1 MAEEIITILKVGTD
15 EAVKNVNDLKNNV
28 KVLKEALGDLD
39 IGTEEYQNTLDEL
52 KVNQNALKDA
62 MYATSASMDDL
73 AKAAT
78 GTSESYNSL
87 VHRMASLKEELRATD
102 VSTEQGKERF
112 KELAAQINEVND
124 TLKDM
129 DALQGNF
136 QRNVGN
142 YPGLMQNFAG
152 AIDNLDKGLQ
162 VTQGG
167 LAGIK
172 GGFEA
177 LSASP
182 AIGTLGIII
191 SIFSQ
196 LASKIKENKSAA
208 DALKRGMEA
217 LQPIFDLASK
227 MIEKLAGWVAK
238 VIDHVVDLA
247 EKNKDTFKN
256 MISAVV
262 GVGNT
267 ILQAL
272 LLPIRTTIAAVK
284 GLGDAFKHLFKG
296 KFKEAAA
303 AAKDTISKIGDQFKS
318 AFDIKGN
325 FDKGKEAGEQFA
337 AGLLSSKKKVAD
349 AAKSVGKEAKKALLD
364 TLNKLSDEIDKQI
377 DADIAALGKA
387 EGDALKST
395 KQIEEMKLQAM
406 DKATQRLLEM
416 NEIVVEDEK
425 KRAKKQYAIQEAA
438 NQKRLQAM
446 EQFAQDALE
455 RGDLDAYLEYEQE
468 AADLEVEIETNA
480 LREKKR
486 LREQDAKDAKEKAKQ
501 QMEVMQSVASAT
513 SGILGSIADM
523 YESDEKNSEKNANKI
538 KGLRIASATIDTIS
552 GAIGA
557 FMQAVQTIPPP
568 LGAIVG
574 GVQAAAVTAAGI
586 AQIAKIKSTKVS
598 GSASNSAPTAPAVTS
613 APVRTMDIQQV
624 RSVTSASEEDRLNQM
639 ASDQRVVLVMSDLEV
654 KQNQSRVQVAE
665 ASF

>member
-1 MAEEIITILKVGTD
+1 MAEETIQIIRIETG
-15 EAVKNVNDLKNNV
+15 EAVKSVNDLRENV
-28 KVLKEALGDLD
+28 KILKDRLGDLE
-39 IGTEEYQNTLDEL
+39 IGTTEYQDTLEEL
-52 KVNQNALKDA
+52 KVNQAAVKDA
-62 MYATSASMDDL
+62 MYATTASMDDL
-73 AKAAT
+73 AKSAT
-78 GTSESYNSL
+78 GTSNSYNSL

-102 VSTEQGKERF
+102 VSTEQGKQRF

-142 YPGLMQNFAG
+142 YPGLMKTFSGSLDA
-152 AIDNLDKGLQ
+152 LDKGLKATSGG
-162 VTQGG
+162 VGG
-167 LAGIK
+167 LK
-172 GGFEA
+172 EGFDA
-177 LSASP
+177 LAVNP
-182 AIGTLGIII
+182 VFAILGIVVTLFRSLADTLKEDETTMDAVNKAGVSLEPVFKFLKGILEKVVTIVTDLITRVSSFVQSNGLIPKII
-191 SIFSQ
+191 
-196 LASKIKENKSAA
+196 
-208 DALKRGMEA
+208 DG
-217 LQPIFDLASK
+217 
-227 MIEKLAGWVAK
+227 
-238 VIDHVVDLA
+238 
-247 EKNKDTFKN
+247 
-256 MISAVV
+256 VV
-262 GVGNT
+262 GVGNA
-267 ILQAL
+267 ILKFV
-272 LLPIRTTIAAVK
+272 IAPFKGIVEAIKVFK
-284 GLGDAFKHLFKG
+284 EQGVRGLGDA
-296 KFKEAAA
+296 
-303 AAKDTISKIGDQFKS
+303 AKAFANEMKTGISFKS
-318 AFDIKGN
+318 N
-325 FDKGKEAGEQFA
+325 YQAGESIVDA
-337 AGLLSSKKKVAD
+337 ITAGVKSKKKDVSDAGKD
-349 AAKSVGKEAKKALLD
+349 VVKPLKDGIDMDLDKMIQELDKELDKMNQELDKKQEDANKIANSIAQGRLANLDKAAKHQLELNDILVEDDREKAE
-364 TLNKLSDEIDKQI
+364 KAYQIQLSANERRL
-377 DADIAALGKA
+377 AAL
-387 EGDALKST
+387 
-395 KQIEEMKLQAM
+395 
-406 DKATQRLLEM
+406 
-416 NEIVVEDEK
+416 
-425 KRAKKQYAIQEAA
+425 
-438 NQKRLQAM
+438 
-446 EQFAQDALE
+446 EQFAQDALD
-455 RGDLDAYLEYEQE
+455 RGDIDAYLEYEQE

-613 APVRTMDIQQV
+613 APVRTIDIQQV

>member
-1 MAEEIITILKVGTD
+1 MAEETIQIIRIETG
-15 EAVKNVNDLKNNV
+15 EAVKSVNDLRENV
-28 KVLKEALGDLD
+28 KILKDRLGDLE
-39 IGTEEYQNTLDEL
+39 IGTTEYQDTLEEL
-52 KVNQNALKDA
+52 KVNQAAVKDA
-62 MYATSASMDDL
+62 MYATTASMDDL
-73 AKAAT
+73 AKSAT
-78 GTSESYNSL
+78 GTSNSYNAL
-87 VHRMASLKEELRATD
+87 VHRMSALKEELRATD

-142 YPGLMQNFAG
+142 YPGLMKTFSGSLDA
-152 AIDNLDKGLQ
+152 LDKGLKATSGG
-162 VTQGG
+162 VGG
-167 LAGIK
+167 LK
-172 GGFEA
+172 EGFDA
-177 LSASP
+177 LAVNP
-182 AIGTLGIII
+182 VITILGIVVALFG
-191 SIFSQ
+191 S
-196 LASKIKENKSAA
+196 LADTLKEDETTMAAVNKAGVS
-208 DALKRGMEA
+208 LE
-217 LQPIFDLASK
+217 PIFKFLKGILEKVVTIVADLITKASAFVQSNGLIPK
-227 MIEKLAGWVAK
+227 I
-238 VIDHVVDLA
+238 IDG
-247 EKNKDTFKN
+247 
-256 MISAVV
+256 VV
-262 GVGNT
+262 GVGNA
-267 ILQAL
+267 ILKFVVAPFKGVVEAIKVFKEQGV
-272 LLPIRTTIAAVK
+272 R
-284 GLGDAFKHLFKG
+284 GLGDA
-296 KFKEAAA
+296 
-303 AAKDTISKIGDQFKS
+303 AKAFANEMKTGISFKS
-318 AFDIKGN
+318 N
-325 FDKGKEAGEQFA
+325 YQAGESIVDA
-337 AGLLSSKKKVAD
+337 ITAGVKSKKKDVSDAGKD
-349 AAKSVGKEAKKALLD
+349 VVKPLKDGIDMELDKMIQELDKELEQDIARMLKEQEDANKIANSIAQGRLANLDKAAKHQLELNDILVEDDREKAE
-364 TLNKLSDEIDKQI
+364 KAYQIQLSANERRL
-377 DADIAALGKA
+377 AAL
-387 EGDALKST
+387 
-395 KQIEEMKLQAM
+395 
-406 DKATQRLLEM
+406 
-416 NEIVVEDEK
+416 
-425 KRAKKQYAIQEAA
+425 
-438 NQKRLQAM
+438 

-455 RGDLDAYLEYEQE
+455 RGDIDAYLEYEQE

>member
-1 MAEEIITILKVGTD
+1 MAEETIQIIRIETG
-15 EAVKNVNDLKNNV
+15 EAVKSVNDLRENV
-28 KVLKEALGDLD
+28 KILKDRLGDLE
-39 IGTEEYQNTLDEL
+39 IGTTEYQDTLEEL
-52 KVNQNALKDA
+52 KVNQAAVKDA
-62 MYATSASMDDL
+62 MYASTASMDDL
-73 AKAAT
+73 AKSAT
-78 GTSESYNSL
+78 GTSNSYNSL
-87 VHRMASLKEELRATD
+87 VHRMAALKEELRATD
-102 VSTEQGKERF
+102 VSTEQGKQRF

-142 YPGLMQNFAG
+142 YPGLMKTFSGSLDA
-152 AIDNLDKGLQ
+152 LDKGLKATSGG
-162 VTQGG
+162 VGG
-167 LAGIK
+167 LK
-172 GGFEA
+172 EGFDA
-177 LSASP
+177 LAVNP
-182 AIGTLGIII
+182 VITILGIVVALFG
-191 SIFSQ
+191 S
-196 LASKIKENKSAA
+196 LADTLKEDETTMAAVNKAGVS
-208 DALKRGMEA
+208 LE
-217 LQPIFDLASK
+217 PIFKFLKGILEKVVTIVADLITKASAFVQSNGLIPK
-227 MIEKLAGWVAK
+227 I
-238 VIDHVVDLA
+238 IDG
-247 EKNKDTFKN
+247 
-256 MISAVV
+256 VV
-262 GVGNT
+262 GVGNA
-267 ILQAL
+267 ILKFVVAPFKGVVEAIKVFKEQGV
-272 LLPIRTTIAAVK
+272 R
-284 GLGDAFKHLFKG
+284 GLGDA
-296 KFKEAAA
+296 
-303 AAKDTISKIGDQFKS
+303 AKAFANEMKTGLSFKS
-318 AFDIKGN
+318 NYQAGESIVDAITAGVKSKKKNVSDAGKDVVKSIKDGIDKDIDKMIQELDKGLDKMNQELDKKQEDANKIANSIAQSRLAN
-325 FDKGKEAGEQFA
+325 FDK
-337 AGLLSSKKKVAD
+337 
-349 AAKSVGKEAKKALLD
+349 AAKHQLELNDILVEDDRKKAE
-364 TLNKLSDEIDKQI
+364 KAYQIQLSANEMRL
-377 DADIAALGKA
+377 AAL
-387 EGDALKST
+387 
-395 KQIEEMKLQAM
+395 
-406 DKATQRLLEM
+406 
-416 NEIVVEDEK
+416 
-425 KRAKKQYAIQEAA
+425 
-438 NQKRLQAM
+438 

-455 RGDLDAYLEYEQE
+455 RGDIDAYLEYEQE

-523 YESDEKNSEKNANKI
+523 YEGDSKNAEKNANKI

-613 APVRTMDIQQV
+613 APVRTIDIQQV

>member
-1 MAEEIITILKVGTD
+1 MAEETIQIIRIETG
-15 EAVKNVNDLKNNV
+15 EAVRSVNDLRENV
-28 KVLKEALGDLD
+28 KILKERLGDLE
-39 IGTEEYQNTLDEL
+39 IGTTEYQDTLEEL
-52 KVNQNALKDA
+52 KVNQAAVKDA
-62 MYATSASMDDL
+62 MYATTASMDDL
-73 AKAAT
+73 TKSAT
-78 GTSESYNSL
+78 GTSNSYNSL

-142 YPGLMQNFAG
+142 YPGLMKTFSGSLDA
-152 AIDNLDKGLQ
+152 LDKGLKA
-162 VTQGG
+162 TAGG
-167 LAGIK
+167 VGDLKNGFDALAVN
-172 GGFEA
+172 
-177 LSASP
+177 P
-182 AIGTLGIII
+182 AFAILGIVVALFG
-191 SIFSQ
+191 S
-196 LASKIKENKSAA
+196 LA
-208 DALKRGMEA
+208 DALKEDETTMAAVNKAGVSLEPVFKLLKGLLERITTIVA
-217 LQPIFDLASK
+217 DL
-227 MIEKLAGWVAK
+227 IGK
-238 VIDHVVDLA
+238 VSAFVQSNGLIPKIIDGV
-247 EKNKDTFKN
+247 F
-256 MISAVV
+256 
-262 GVGNT
+262 GVGNA
-267 ILQAL
+267 ILKFVVAPFKGVVEAIKVFKEQGV
-272 LLPIRTTIAAVK
+272 R
-284 GLGDAFKHLFKG
+284 GLGDAAKAFANEMKTGISFKSNYQAGESIVDAITAGIKDKKKDVSDAG
-296 KFKEAAA
+296 KDVIKPLKDGINMELDKMIQELDMGIDNMIQGLDKKQEDANKIANSIA
-303 AAKDTISKIGDQFKS
+303 QGRLANLDKAAKHQLELNDILVEDDREKAEKAYQIQLS
-318 AFDIKGN
+318 AN
-325 FDKGKEAGEQFA
+325 EMR
-337 AGLLSSKKKVAD
+337 L
-349 AAKSVGKEAKKALLD
+349 
-364 TLNKLSDEIDKQI
+364 
-377 DADIAALGKA
+377 AAL
-387 EGDALKST
+387 
-395 KQIEEMKLQAM
+395 
-406 DKATQRLLEM
+406 
-416 NEIVVEDEK
+416 
-425 KRAKKQYAIQEAA
+425 
-438 NQKRLQAM
+438 

-455 RGDLDAYLEYEQE
+455 RGDLDAYLEYQQE

-568 LGAIVG
+568 MGAIIG
-574 GVQAAAVTAAGI
+574 GIQAAAVTATGI

-598 GSASNSAPTAPAVTS
+598 GSTSNSAPTAPAVTS
-613 APVRTMDIQQV
+613 APVRTIDIQQV

>member
-1 MAEEIITILKVGTD
+1 MAEETIQIIRIETG
-15 EAVKNVNDLKNNV
+15 EAVKSVNDLRENV
-28 KVLKEALGDLD
+28 KILKERLGDLE
-39 IGTEEYQNTLDEL
+39 IGTTEYQDTLDEL
-52 KVNQNALKDA
+52 KVNQAAVKDA
-62 MYATSASMDDL
+62 MYATTASMDDL
-73 AKAAT
+73 TKSAT
-78 GTSESYNSL
+78 GASNSYNSL

-102 VSTEQGKERF
+102 VSTEQGKQRF

-124 TLKDM
+124 NLKDM

-142 YPGLMQNFAG
+142 YPGLMKTFSGSLDA
-152 AIDNLDKGLQ
+152 LDKGLKATAGG
-162 VTQGG
+162 VGG
-167 LAGIK
+167 LK
-172 GGFEA
+172 DGFDA
-177 LSASP
+177 LAVNP
-182 AIGTLGIII
+182 AFTILGI
-191 SIFSQ
+191 
-196 LASKIKENKSAA
+196 
-208 DALKRGMEA
+208 
-217 LQPIFDLASK
+217 
-227 MIEKLAGWVAK
+227 
-238 VIDHVVDLA
+238 VVDLFGSLA
-247 EKNKDTFKN
+247 NTLKEDETSMAAVNKAGVSLEPVFKFLKGILEKVVNIVADLITKVSSFVQSNGLIPKIIDG
-256 MISAVV
+256 VV
-262 GVGNT
+262 GVGNA
-267 ILQAL
+267 IFKFVLAPFKGVVEAIKVFKEQGV
-272 LLPIRTTIAAVK
+272 R
-284 GLGDAFKHLFKG
+284 GLGDAAKAFANEMKTGISFKSNYQAGESIVDAITAGIKDKKKDVSAAG
-296 KFKEAAA
+296 KDVIKPLKDGIDMELDKMIQDLDKEMDKIIQDLDKEQEDANKIANSIA
-303 AAKDTISKIGDQFKS
+303 QGRLANLDKAAKHQLELNDILVEDDREKAEKAYQIQLS
-318 AFDIKGN
+318 AN
-325 FDKGKEAGEQFA
+325 ERR
-337 AGLLSSKKKVAD
+337 L
-349 AAKSVGKEAKKALLD
+349 
-364 TLNKLSDEIDKQI
+364 
-377 DADIAALGKA
+377 AAL
-387 EGDALKST
+387 
-395 KQIEEMKLQAM
+395 
-406 DKATQRLLEM
+406 
-416 NEIVVEDEK
+416 
-425 KRAKKQYAIQEAA
+425 
-438 NQKRLQAM
+438 

-455 RGDLDAYLEYEQE
+455 RGDLDAYLEYQQE

-568 LGAIVG
+568 MGAIIG
-574 GVQAAAVTAAGI
+574 GIQAAAVTAAGI

>member
-1 MAEEIITILKVGTD
+1 MAEETIQIIRIETG
-15 EAVKNVNDLKNNV
+15 EAVKSVNDLRENV
-28 KVLKEALGDLD
+28 KILKERLGDLE
-39 IGTEEYQNTLDEL
+39 IGTNEYQDTLEEL
-52 KVNQNALKDA
+52 KVNQAAVKDA
-62 MYATSASMDDL
+62 MYATTASMDDL
-73 AKAAT
+73 AKSAT
-78 GTSESYNSL
+78 GTSNSYNSL

-102 VSTEQGKERF
+102 VSTEQGKQRF

-142 YPGLMQNFAG
+142 YPGLMKTFSGSLDA
-152 AIDNLDKGLQ
+152 LDKGLKATSGG
-162 VTQGG
+162 VGG
-167 LAGIK
+167 LK
-172 GGFEA
+172 EGFDA
-177 LSASP
+177 LAVNP
-182 AIGTLGIII
+182 VITILGIVVSLFGSLADTLKEDETTMAAVNKAGVSLEPVFKFLKGILEKVVTIVTDLITRVSSFVQSNGLIPKII
-191 SIFSQ
+191 
-196 LASKIKENKSAA
+196 
-208 DALKRGMEA
+208 DG
-217 LQPIFDLASK
+217 
-227 MIEKLAGWVAK
+227 
-238 VIDHVVDLA
+238 
-247 EKNKDTFKN
+247 
-256 MISAVV
+256 VV
-262 GVGNT
+262 GVGNA
-267 ILQAL
+267 ILKFV
-272 LLPIRTTIAAVK
+272 IAPFKGIVEAIKVFK
-284 GLGDAFKHLFKG
+284 EQGVRGLGDAAKAFANEMKTGISFKSNYQAGESIVDAITTGIKDKKKDVSAAG
-296 KFKEAAA
+296 KDVIKPLKDGIDKEMDKMIQDLDKEMDKMIQDLDKELEDANKIANSIA
-303 AAKDTISKIGDQFKS
+303 QGRLANLDKAAKHQLELNDILVEDDREKAEKAYQIQLS
-318 AFDIKGN
+318 AN
-325 FDKGKEAGEQFA
+325 ERR
-337 AGLLSSKKKVAD
+337 L
-349 AAKSVGKEAKKALLD
+349 
-364 TLNKLSDEIDKQI
+364 
-377 DADIAALGKA
+377 AAL
-387 EGDALKST
+387 
-395 KQIEEMKLQAM
+395 
-406 DKATQRLLEM
+406 
-416 NEIVVEDEK
+416 
-425 KRAKKQYAIQEAA
+425 
-438 NQKRLQAM
+438 
-446 EQFAQDALE
+446 EQFAQDALD
-455 RGDLDAYLEYEQE
+455 RGDIDAYLEYEQE

-613 APVRTMDIQQV
+613 APVRTIDIQQV

>member
-1 MAEEIITILKVGTD
+1 MAEETIQIIRIETG
-15 EAVKNVNDLKNNV
+15 EAVKSVNDLRENV
-28 KVLKEALGDLD
+28 KILKERLGDLE
-39 IGTEEYQNTLDEL
+39 IGTTEYQDTLEEL
-52 KVNQNALKDA
+52 KVNQAAVKDA
-62 MYATSASMDDL
+62 MYATTASMDDL

-78 GTSESYNSL
+78 GTSNSYNAL
-87 VHRMASLKEELRATD
+87 VHRMAALKEELRATD
-102 VSTEQGKERF
+102 VSTEQGKQRF

-142 YPGLMQNFAG
+142 YPGLMKTFSGSLDA
-152 AIDNLDKGLQ
+152 LDKGLKATSGG
-162 VTQGG
+162 VGG
-167 LAGIK
+167 LKEGFDALAVNPVITILGIVVALFGSLADTLKEDETTMAAVNKAGISL
-172 GGFEA
+172 E
-177 LSASP
+177 
-182 AIGTLGIII
+182 
-191 SIFSQ
+191 
-196 LASKIKENKSAA
+196 
-208 DALKRGMEA
+208 
-217 LQPIFDLASK
+217 PIFKFLKGILEKVVTIVADLITKASAFVQSNGLIPK
-227 MIEKLAGWVAK
+227 I
-238 VIDHVVDLA
+238 IDG
-247 EKNKDTFKN
+247 
-256 MISAVV
+256 VV
-262 GVGNT
+262 GVGNA
-267 ILQAL
+267 ILKFV
-272 LLPIRTTIAAVK
+272 IAPFKGVVEAIKVFK
-284 GLGDAFKHLFKG
+284 EQGVRGLGDAAKAFANEMKTGISFKSNYQAGESIVDAITAGIKDKKKDVSDAG
-296 KFKEAAA
+296 KDVVKPLKDGIDMELDKMIQDLDKELEQDIARMLKEEEDANKLA
-303 AAKDTISKIGDQFKS
+303 NSIAQDRLANLDKAAKHQLELNDILVEDDREKAEKAYQIQLS
-318 AFDIKGN
+318 AN
-325 FDKGKEAGEQFA
+325 ERR
-337 AGLLSSKKKVAD
+337 L
-349 AAKSVGKEAKKALLD
+349 
-364 TLNKLSDEIDKQI
+364 
-377 DADIAALGKA
+377 AAL
-387 EGDALKST
+387 
-395 KQIEEMKLQAM
+395 
-406 DKATQRLLEM
+406 
-416 NEIVVEDEK
+416 
-425 KRAKKQYAIQEAA
+425 
-438 NQKRLQAM
+438 

-455 RGDLDAYLEYEQE
+455 RGDLDAYLEYQQE

-568 LGAIVG
+568 MGAIIG
-574 GVQAAAVTAAGI
+574 GIQAAAVTAAGI

>member
-1 MAEEIITILKVGTD
+1 MAEETIQIIRIETG
-15 EAVKNVNDLKNNV
+15 EAVKSVNDLRENV
-28 KVLKEALGDLD
+28 KILKDRLGDLE
-39 IGTEEYQNTLDEL
+39 IGTTEYQDTLEEL
-52 KVNQNALKDA
+52 KVNQAAVKDA
-62 MYATSASMDDL
+62 MYATTASMDDL
-73 AKAAT
+73 AKSAT
-78 GTSESYNSL
+78 GASNSYNAL
-87 VHRMASLKEELRATD
+87 VHRMAALKEELRATD

-142 YPGLMQNFAG
+142 YPGLMKTFSGSLDA
-152 AIDNLDKGLQ
+152 LDKGLKATSGG
-162 VTQGG
+162 VGG
-167 LAGIK
+167 LK
-172 GGFEA
+172 EGFDA
-177 LSASP
+177 LAVNP
-182 AIGTLGIII
+182 VFAILGIVVTLFK
-191 SIFSQ
+191 S
-196 LASKIKENKSAA
+196 LADTLKEDETTMAAVNKAGVS
-208 DALKRGMEA
+208 LE
-217 LQPIFDLASK
+217 PIFKFLKGILEKVVTIVTDLITRVSSFVQSNGLIPK
-227 MIEKLAGWVAK
+227 I
-238 VIDHVVDLA
+238 IDG
-247 EKNKDTFKN
+247 
-256 MISAVV
+256 VV
-262 GVGNT
+262 GVGNA
-267 ILQAL
+267 ILKFV
-272 LLPIRTTIAAVK
+272 IAPFKGIVEAIKVFK
-284 GLGDAFKHLFKG
+284 EQGVRGLGDAAKAFANEMKTGISFKSNYQAGESIVDAITAGIKDKKKDVSAAG
-296 KFKEAAA
+296 KDVVKPLKDGIDMELDKMIQDLDKEMDKMIQDLDKEQEDANKIANSIA
-303 AAKDTISKIGDQFKS
+303 QGRLANLDKAAKHQLELNDILVEDDREKAEKAYQIQLS
-318 AFDIKGN
+318 AN
-325 FDKGKEAGEQFA
+325 ERR
-337 AGLLSSKKKVAD
+337 L
-349 AAKSVGKEAKKALLD
+349 
-364 TLNKLSDEIDKQI
+364 
-377 DADIAALGKA
+377 AAL
-387 EGDALKST
+387 
-395 KQIEEMKLQAM
+395 
-406 DKATQRLLEM
+406 
-416 NEIVVEDEK
+416 
-425 KRAKKQYAIQEAA
+425 
-438 NQKRLQAM
+438 

-613 APVRTMDIQQV
+613 APVRTIDIQQV

>member
-1 MAEEIITILKVGTD
+1 MAEETIQIIRIETG
-15 EAVKNVNDLKNNV
+15 EAVKSVNDLRENV
-28 KVLKEALGDLD
+28 KILKERLGDLE
-39 IGTEEYQNTLDEL
+39 IGTTEYQDTLEEL
-52 KVNQNALKDA
+52 KVNQAAVKDA
-62 MYATSASMDDL
+62 MYATTASMDDL
-73 AKAAT
+73 AKSAT
-78 GTSESYNSL
+78 GTSNSYNSL

-142 YPGLMQNFAG
+142 YPGLMKTFSGSLDA
-152 AIDNLDKGLQ
+152 LDKGLKATAGG
-162 VTQGG
+162 VGG
-167 LAGIK
+167 LK
-172 GGFEA
+172 DGFDA
-177 LSASP
+177 LAVNP
-182 AIGTLGIII
+182 AFTILGI
-191 SIFSQ
+191 
-196 LASKIKENKSAA
+196 
-208 DALKRGMEA
+208 
-217 LQPIFDLASK
+217 
-227 MIEKLAGWVAK
+227 
-238 VIDHVVDLA
+238 VVDLFGSLA
-247 EKNKDTFKN
+247 NTLKEDETSMAAVNKAGVSLEPVFKFLKGILEKVVNIVADLITKVSSFVQSNGLIPKIIDG
-256 MISAVV
+256 VV
-262 GVGNT
+262 GVGNA
-267 ILQAL
+267 IFKFVVAPFKGVVEAIKVFKEQGV
-272 LLPIRTTIAAVK
+272 R
-284 GLGDAFKHLFKG
+284 GLGDAAKAFANEMKTGISFKSNYQAGESIVDAITAGIKDKKKDVSAAG
-296 KFKEAAA
+296 KDVIKPLKDGIDIELDKMIQDLDKEMDNMIQELDKKQEDANKIANSIA
-303 AAKDTISKIGDQFKS
+303 QGRLANLDKAAKHQLELNDILVEDDREKAEKAYQIQLS
-318 AFDIKGN
+318 AN
-325 FDKGKEAGEQFA
+325 ERR
-337 AGLLSSKKKVAD
+337 L
-349 AAKSVGKEAKKALLD
+349 
-364 TLNKLSDEIDKQI
+364 
-377 DADIAALGKA
+377 AAL
-387 EGDALKST
+387 
-395 KQIEEMKLQAM
+395 
-406 DKATQRLLEM
+406 
-416 NEIVVEDEK
+416 
-425 KRAKKQYAIQEAA
+425 
-438 NQKRLQAM
+438 

-455 RGDLDAYLEYEQE
+455 RGDLDAYLEYQQE

-568 LGAIVG
+568 MGAIIG
-574 GVQAAAVTAAGI
+574 GIQAAAVTAAGI

>member
-1 MAEEIITILKVGTD
+1 MAEETIQIIRIETG
-15 EAVKNVNDLKNNV
+15 EAVKSVNDLRENV
-28 KVLKEALGDLD
+28 KILKDRLGDLE
-39 IGTEEYQNTLDEL
+39 IGTTEYKDTLEEL
-52 KVNQNALKDA
+52 KVNQAAVKDA
-62 MYATSASMDDL
+62 MYASTASMDDL
-73 AKAAT
+73 AKSAT
-78 GTSESYNSL
+78 GTSNSYNAL

-142 YPGLMQNFAG
+142 YPGLMKTFSGSLDA
-152 AIDNLDKGLQ
+152 LDKGLKATAGG
-162 VTQGG
+162 VGG
-167 LAGIK
+167 LK
-172 GGFEA
+172 EGFDA
-177 LSASP
+177 LAVNP
-182 AIGTLGIII
+182 LFTILGIVINLFGSLADTLKEDETTMAAVNKAGVSLEPVFKLLKGILEGITTIVADLIGKVSAFVQSNGLIPKII
-191 SIFSQ
+191 
-196 LASKIKENKSAA
+196 
-208 DALKRGMEA
+208 DG
-217 LQPIFDLASK
+217 
-227 MIEKLAGWVAK
+227 
-238 VIDHVVDLA
+238 
-247 EKNKDTFKN
+247 
-256 MISAVV
+256 VV
-262 GVGNT
+262 GVGNA
-267 ILQAL
+267 ILKFV
-272 LLPIRTTIAAVK
+272 IAPFKGVIEAIKVFK
-284 GLGDAFKHLFKG
+284 EQGVRGLGDAAKAFANEMKTGISFKSNYQAGESIVDAITAGIKDKKKDVSDAG
-296 KFKEAAA
+296 KDVIKPLKEGIDMELDKIIQELDKELDKMNQELDKEQEDANKIANSIA
-303 AAKDTISKIGDQFKS
+303 QDRLANLDKAAKHQLELNDILVEDDREKAEKAYQIQLS
-318 AFDIKGN
+318 AN
-325 FDKGKEAGEQFA
+325 ERR
-337 AGLLSSKKKVAD
+337 L
-349 AAKSVGKEAKKALLD
+349 
-364 TLNKLSDEIDKQI
+364 
-377 DADIAALGKA
+377 AAL
-387 EGDALKST
+387 
-395 KQIEEMKLQAM
+395 
-406 DKATQRLLEM
+406 
-416 NEIVVEDEK
+416 
-425 KRAKKQYAIQEAA
+425 
-438 NQKRLQAM
+438 

-455 RGDLDAYLEYEQE
+455 RGDLDAYLEYEKE

-523 YESDEKNSEKNANKI
+523 YEGDSKNAEKNANKI

-613 APVRTMDIQQV
+613 APVRTIDIQQV

>member
-1 MAEEIITILKVGTD
+1 MAEETIQIIRIETG
-15 EAVKNVNDLKNNV
+15 EAVKSVNDLRENV
-28 KVLKEALGDLD
+28 KILKDRLGDLE
-39 IGTEEYQNTLDEL
+39 IGTTEYQDTLEEL
-52 KVNQNALKDA
+52 KVNQAAVKDA
-62 MYATSASMDDL
+62 MYATTASMDDL
-73 AKAAT
+73 AKSAT
-78 GTSESYNSL
+78 GTSNSYNAL
-87 VHRMASLKEELRATD
+87 VHRMAALKEELRATD

-142 YPGLMQNFAG
+142 YPGLMKTFSGSLDA
-152 AIDNLDKGLQ
+152 LDKGLKATSGG
-162 VTQGG
+162 VGG
-167 LAGIK
+167 LK
-172 GGFEA
+172 EGFDA
-177 LSASP
+177 LAVNP
-182 AIGTLGIII
+182 VITILGIVV
-191 SIFSQ
+191 SLFGS
-196 LASKIKENKSAA
+196 LADTLKEDETTMAAVNKAGVSLEPVFKFLKGILEKVVNIAA
-208 DALKRGMEA
+208 DLITK
-217 LQPIFDLASK
+217 ASAFVQSNGLIPK
-227 MIEKLAGWVAK
+227 I
-238 VIDHVVDLA
+238 IDG
-247 EKNKDTFKN
+247 
-256 MISAVV
+256 VV
-262 GVGNT
+262 GVGNA
-267 ILQAL
+267 ILKFVVAPFKGVIEAIKVFKEQGV
-272 LLPIRTTIAAVK
+272 R
-284 GLGDAFKHLFKG
+284 GLGDAAKAFANEMKTGISFKSNYQAGESIVDAITAGIKDKKKDVSAAG
-296 KFKEAAA
+296 KDVIKPLKDGIDKEMDKMIQDLDKELDKMNQELDKKQEDANKIANSIA
-303 AAKDTISKIGDQFKS
+303 QGRLANLDKAAKHQLELNEILVEEDREKAEKAYQIQLS
-318 AFDIKGN
+318 A
-325 FDKGKEAGEQFA
+325 
-337 AGLLSSKKKVAD
+337 
-349 AAKSVGKEAKKALLD
+349 
-364 TLNKLSDEIDKQI
+364 NKRRL
-377 DADIAALGKA
+377 AAL
-387 EGDALKST
+387 
-395 KQIEEMKLQAM
+395 
-406 DKATQRLLEM
+406 
-416 NEIVVEDEK
+416 
-425 KRAKKQYAIQEAA
+425 
-438 NQKRLQAM
+438 
-446 EQFAQDALE
+446 EQFAQDALD
-455 RGDLDAYLEYEQE
+455 RGDIDAYLEYEQE

-598 GSASNSAPTAPAVTS
+598 GSTSNSAPTAPAVTS

>member
-1 MAEEIITILKVGTD
+1 MAEETIQIIRIETG
-15 EAVKNVNDLKNNV
+15 EAVKSVNDLRENV
-28 KVLKEALGDLD
+28 KILKDRLGDLE
-39 IGTEEYQNTLDEL
+39 IGTTEYQDTLEEL
-52 KVNQNALKDA
+52 KVNQAAVKDA
-62 MYATSASMDDL
+62 MYATTASMDDL
-73 AKAAT
+73 AKSAT
-78 GTSESYNSL
+78 GASNSYNAL
-87 VHRMASLKEELRATD
+87 VHRMAALKEELRATD

-142 YPGLMQNFAG
+142 YPGLMKTFSGSLDA
-152 AIDNLDKGLQ
+152 LDKGLKATSGG
-162 VTQGG
+162 VGG
-167 LAGIK
+167 LK
-172 GGFEA
+172 EGFDA
-177 LSASP
+177 LAVNP
-182 AIGTLGIII
+182 VFAILGIVVTLFK
-191 SIFSQ
+191 S
-196 LASKIKENKSAA
+196 LADTLKEDETTMAAVNKAGVS
-208 DALKRGMEA
+208 LE
-217 LQPIFDLASK
+217 PIFKFLKGILEKVVTIVTDLITRVSSFVQSNGLIPK
-227 MIEKLAGWVAK
+227 I
-238 VIDHVVDLA
+238 IDG
-247 EKNKDTFKN
+247 
-256 MISAVV
+256 VV
-262 GVGNT
+262 GVGNA
-267 ILQAL
+267 ILKFV
-272 LLPIRTTIAAVK
+272 IAPFKGIVEAIKVFK
-284 GLGDAFKHLFKG
+284 EQGVRGLGDA
-296 KFKEAAA
+296 
-303 AAKDTISKIGDQFKS
+303 AKAFANEMKTGISFKS
-318 AFDIKGN
+318 N
-325 FDKGKEAGEQFA
+325 YQAGESIVDA
-337 AGLLSSKKKVAD
+337 ITAGVKSKKKDVSDAGKD
-349 AAKSVGKEAKKALLD
+349 VVKPLKDGIDMELDKMIQDLDKEMDKMIQDLDKEQEDANKIANSIAQGRLANLDKAAKHQLELNDILVEDDKEKAE
-364 TLNKLSDEIDKQI
+364 KAYQIQLSANERRL
-377 DADIAALGKA
+377 AAL
-387 EGDALKST
+387 
-395 KQIEEMKLQAM
+395 
-406 DKATQRLLEM
+406 
-416 NEIVVEDEK
+416 
-425 KRAKKQYAIQEAA
+425 
-438 NQKRLQAM
+438 

-613 APVRTMDIQQV
+613 APVRTIDIQQV

>member
-1 MAEEIITILKVGTD
+1 MAEETIQIIRIDTG
-15 EAVKNVNDLKNNV
+15 EAVRSVNDLRENV
-28 KVLKEALGDLD
+28 KILKERLGDLE
-39 IGTEEYQNTLDEL
+39 IGTTEYQDTLDEL
-52 KVNQNALKDA
+52 KVNQAAVKDA
-62 MYATSASMDDL
+62 MYATTASMDDL
-73 AKAAT
+73 TKSAT
-78 GTSESYNSL
+78 GASNSYNSL

-102 VSTEQGKERF
+102 VSTEQGKQRF

-142 YPGLMQNFAG
+142 YPGLMKTFSGSLDA
-152 AIDNLDKGLQ
+152 LDKGLKATAGG
-162 VTQGG
+162 VGG
-167 LAGIK
+167 LK
-172 GGFEA
+172 EGFDA
-177 LSASP
+177 LAVNP
-182 AIGTLGIII
+182 AFTILGIVVNLFGSLADTLKEDETSMAAVNKAGVSLEPVFKFLKGILEKVVNIVADLITKVSAFVQSNGLIPRII
-191 SIFSQ
+191 
-196 LASKIKENKSAA
+196 
-208 DALKRGMEA
+208 DG
-217 LQPIFDLASK
+217 
-227 MIEKLAGWVAK
+227 
-238 VIDHVVDLA
+238 
-247 EKNKDTFKN
+247 
-256 MISAVV
+256 VV
-262 GVGNT
+262 GVGNA
-267 ILQAL
+267 IFKFVVAPFKGVVEAIKVFKEQGV
-272 LLPIRTTIAAVK
+272 R
-284 GLGDAFKHLFKG
+284 GLGDAAKAFATEMKTGISFKSNYKAGESIVDAITAGIKDKKKDVSAAG
-296 KFKEAAA
+296 KDVIKPLKDGIDMELDKMIQDLDKEMDKMIQDLDKEQEDANKIANSIA
-303 AAKDTISKIGDQFKS
+303 QGRLANLDKAAKHQLELNDILVEDDKEKAEKAYQIQLS
-318 AFDIKGN
+318 AN
-325 FDKGKEAGEQFA
+325 ERRLAALEQFA
-337 AGLLSSKKKVAD
+337 K
-349 AAKSVGKEAKKALLD
+349 
-364 TLNKLSDEIDKQI
+364 
-377 DADIAALGKA
+377 
-387 EGDALKST
+387 DAL
-395 KQIEEMKLQAM
+395 
-406 DKATQRLLEM
+406 D
-416 NEIVVEDEK
+416 
-425 KRAKKQYAIQEAA
+425 
-438 NQKRLQAM
+438 
-446 EQFAQDALE
+446 

-568 LGAIVG
+568 MGAIIG
-574 GVQAAAVTAAGI
+574 GIQAAAVTAAGI

>member
-1 MAEEIITILKVGTD
+1 MAEETIQIIRVDTG
-15 EAVKNVNDLKNNV
+15 EAVKSVNDLRENV
-28 KVLKEALGDLD
+28 KILKDRLGDLE
-39 IGTEEYQNTLDEL
+39 IGTTEYQDTLEEL
-52 KVNQNALKDA
+52 KVNQAAVKDA
-62 MYATSASMDDL
+62 MYATTASMDDL
-73 AKAAT
+73 AKSAT
-78 GTSESYNSL
+78 GTSNSYNAL
-87 VHRMASLKEELRATD
+87 VHRMAALKEELRATD
-102 VSTEQGKERF
+102 VSTEQGKQRF

-142 YPGLMQNFAG
+142 YPGLMKTFSGSLDA
-152 AIDNLDKGLQ
+152 LDKGLKA
-162 VTQGG
+162 TSGGIGG
-167 LAGIK
+167 LK
-172 GGFEA
+172 EGFDA
-177 LSASP
+177 LAVNP
-182 AIGTLGIII
+182 VITILGIVVALFG
-191 SIFSQ
+191 S
-196 LASKIKENKSAA
+196 LADTLKEDETTMAAVNKAGVS
-208 DALKRGMEA
+208 LE
-217 LQPIFDLASK
+217 PIFKFLKGILEKVVTIVADLITKASAFVQSNGLIPK
-227 MIEKLAGWVAK
+227 I
-238 VIDHVVDLA
+238 IDG
-247 EKNKDTFKN
+247 
-256 MISAVV
+256 VV
-262 GVGNT
+262 GVGNA
-267 ILQAL
+267 ILKFVVAPFKGVVEAIKVFKEQGV
-272 LLPIRTTIAAVK
+272 R
-284 GLGDAFKHLFKG
+284 GLGDAAKAFANEMKTGISFKSNYQAGESIVDAITAGIKDKKKDVSDAGKDVIKPLKDGIDMELDKMIQELDKG
-296 KFKEAAA
+296 LDKMNQELDKELEDANKIANSIA
-303 AAKDTISKIGDQFKS
+303 QDRLANLDKAAKHQLELNDILVEDDREKAEKAYQIQLS
-318 AFDIKGN
+318 AN
-325 FDKGKEAGEQFA
+325 ERR
-337 AGLLSSKKKVAD
+337 L
-349 AAKSVGKEAKKALLD
+349 
-364 TLNKLSDEIDKQI
+364 
-377 DADIAALGKA
+377 AAL
-387 EGDALKST
+387 
-395 KQIEEMKLQAM
+395 
-406 DKATQRLLEM
+406 
-416 NEIVVEDEK
+416 
-425 KRAKKQYAIQEAA
+425 
-438 NQKRLQAM
+438 

-455 RGDLDAYLEYEQE
+455 RGDVDAYLEYEQE

-523 YESDEKNSEKNANKI
+523 YEGDSKNAEKNANKI

-613 APVRTMDIQQV
+613 APVRTIDIQQV

>member
-1 MAEEIITILKVGTD
+1 MAEETIQIIRIETG
-15 EAVKNVNDLKNNV
+15 EAVRSVNDLRENV
-28 KVLKEALGDLD
+28 KILKERLGDLE
-39 IGTEEYQNTLDEL
+39 IGTTEYQDTLDEL
-52 KVNQNALKDA
+52 KVNQAAVKDA
-62 MYATSASMDDL
+62 MYATTASMDDL
-73 AKAAT
+73 TKSAT
-78 GTSESYNSL
+78 GTSNSYNSL

-142 YPGLMQNFAG
+142 YPGLMKTFSGSLDA
-152 AIDNLDKGLQ
+152 LDKGLKATAGG
-162 VTQGG
+162 VGG
-167 LAGIK
+167 LK
-172 GGFEA
+172 EGFDA
-177 LSASP
+177 LAVNP
-182 AIGTLGIII
+182 AFAILGIVITLFG
-191 SIFSQ
+191 S
-196 LASKIKENKSAA
+196 LA
-208 DALKRGMEA
+208 DALKEDETTMAAVNKAGVSLEPVFKLLKGLLEKITTIVA
-217 LQPIFDLASK
+217 DL
-227 MIEKLAGWVAK
+227 IGK
-238 VIDHVVDLA
+238 VSAFVQSNGLIPKIIDG
-247 EKNKDTFKN
+247 
-256 MISAVV
+256 VV
-262 GVGNT
+262 GVGNA
-267 ILQAL
+267 ILKFVVAPFKGVVEAIKVFKEQGV
-272 LLPIRTTIAAVK
+272 R
-284 GLGDAFKHLFKG
+284 GLGN
-296 KFKEAAA
+296 
-303 AAKDTISKIGDQFKS
+303 AAKAFANEMKTGISFKS
-318 AFDIKGN
+318 N
-325 FDKGKEAGEQFA
+325 YQAGESIVDA
-337 AGLLSSKKKVAD
+337 ITAGIKDKKKDVSDAGKD
-349 AAKSVGKEAKKALLD
+349 VIKPLKKGIDMELDKMIQDLDKEIDNMIQELDKKQEDANKIANSIAQGRLANLDKAAKHQLELNDILVEDDREKAE
-364 TLNKLSDEIDKQI
+364 KAYQIQLSANEMRL
-377 DADIAALGKA
+377 AAL
-387 EGDALKST
+387 
-395 KQIEEMKLQAM
+395 
-406 DKATQRLLEM
+406 
-416 NEIVVEDEK
+416 
-425 KRAKKQYAIQEAA
+425 
-438 NQKRLQAM
+438 

-455 RGDLDAYLEYEQE
+455 RGDLDAYLEYQQE
-468 AADLEVEIETNA
+468 SADLEVEIETNA

-568 LGAIVG
+568 MGAIIG
-574 GVQAAAVTAAGI
+574 GIQAAAVTATGI

-613 APVRTMDIQQV
+613 APVRTIDIQQV